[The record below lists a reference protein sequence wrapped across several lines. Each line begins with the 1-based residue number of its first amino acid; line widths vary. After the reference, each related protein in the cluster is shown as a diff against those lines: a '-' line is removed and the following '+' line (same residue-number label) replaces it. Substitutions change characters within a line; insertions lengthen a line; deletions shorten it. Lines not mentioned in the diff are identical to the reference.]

1 MGKASALKKLL
12 SERDICSKY
21 ITPAVLASGYS
32 QTKPIRI
39 EEFAA
44 EKNWWDKHEESE
56 QACKVSIEEIKANGY
71 NLEIKNPKTVEDE
84 LGDPEELPSEYKM
97 LLKEVAE
104 IREALKRE
112 LMSAL
117 GGDDE

>member
-1 MGKASALKKLL
+1 MKKSL

-32 QTKPIRI
+32 KTKPIRI
-39 EEFAA
+39 EKFAA

-56 QACKVSIEEIKANGY
+56 QAGKVSIEEIKANGY

-84 LGDPEELPSEYKM
+84 LGDPEELPNEYKM